1 MLHPHI
7 PEDLKHFGKHLFA
20 TFLGLLMALGLEQW
34 REHQHESKIAHQALV
49 QVEAELEQNRRE
61 LERRMKTNESE
72 MAPMKTYVDGFTE
85 AVQARRN
92 GHRMDLPVRPVLQ
105 MPDFFFTC
113 SAWEAAKSLG
123 LLRHLSPDRTQRI
136 SEAYAAMHRVEEFMN
151 GMASSTAVQDLIVFG
166 HAAQDTLNQ
175 ADLERLA
182 YAFRFQQNNKENQ
195 VRLGKEI
202 LGTLK
207 EAQRP

>member
-34 REHQHESKIAHQALV
+34 RGHHHESRIAPQALA

-61 LERRMKTNESE
+61 LERRVKTNESE
-72 MAPMKTYVDGFTE
+72 MAPMKAYVDGFAK
-85 AVQARRN
+85 AVRARRN
-92 GHRMDLPVRPVLQ
+92 GHRMGLPVRPELQ
-105 MPDFFFTC
+105 MPDFFFTS

-123 LLRHLSPDRTQRI
+123 LLRHLSPDRTQRM
-136 SEAYAAMHRVEEFMN
+136 SAAYTAMLRVEEILDGMN
-151 GMASSTAVQDLIVFG
+151 SSTAVQDLIVFG
-166 HAAQDTLNQ
+166 HAAQDTLSQ

-182 YAFRFQQNNKENQ
+182 YAWRYLQNNKANQ